1 MPLSVEEKRNLTR
14 EIYTLLFEEYG
25 KPPKRKADDPIDV
38 LIRTILSQ
46 NTSDTNS
53 QRAFDG
59 LKDRFTDWE
68 STVSAPTKKIEQT
81 IRIGGLANVKAKRIK
96 EVLSRIHTEYGSL
109 SLRPL
114 RKMNVKDALEALLK
128 YNGVGLKTANC
139 VLLFGCEMNVFPVDT
154 HILRISKRIGLIPN
168 SASLDRAHDLWV
180 RFLPEKLAYSLHLNL
195 ITHGRRICRPRDP
208 RCRNCCLRPVCRG
221 HLPFLEENL
230 AEESDGE
237 R

>member
-1 MPLSVEEKRNLTR
+1 MPLSLEEKRNLTR
-14 EIYTLLFEEYG
+14 EICRLLRAEYG
-25 KPPKRKADDPIDV
+25 NPPKRKPDEPIDV
-38 LIRTILSQ
+38 LVRTILSQ

-53 QRAFDG
+53 RRAFDG
-59 LKDRFTDWE
+59 LKDRFPDWK
-68 STVSAPTKKIEQT
+68 SALSAPTERIEQT

-96 EVLSRIHTEYGSL
+96 EILSRINAEYGSL

-114 RKMNVKDALEALLK
+114 RKMNVREALEALLK
-128 YNGVGLKTANC
+128 YNGVGLKTAGC

-154 HILRISKRIGLIPN
+154 HILRTSKRVGLIPDG
-168 SASLDRAHDLWV
+168 ASLDRAHDLWA

-195 ITHGRRICRPRDP
+195 IAHGRRICRPRDP
-208 RCRNCCLRPVCRG
+208 RCRNCCLGPVCRS

-230 AEESDGE
+230 AEASDGE